1 MQRHELAKKQIKLVL
16 QQLSIKKAAFD
27 NNLPSHLEYVTKFPK
42 GYFFFYFLFMMYL
55 FLFDLLREYKSKT
68 RFLNFVHLKS
78 YI

>member
-42 GYFFFYFLFMMYL
+42 GFFFLF
-55 FLFDLLREYKSKT
+55 
-68 RFLNFVHLKS
+68 FVYDVFIS
-78 YI
+78 V

>member
-42 GYFFFYFLFMMYL
+42 GYFFFLF
-55 FLFDLLREYKSKT
+55 
-68 RFLNFVHLKS
+68 FVYDVFISVWFIKGV
-78 YI
+78 

>member
-42 GYFFFYFLFMMYL
+42 GYFFFLF
-55 FLFDLLREYKSKT
+55 
-68 RFLNFVHLKS
+68 FVYDVFIS
-78 YI
+78 V